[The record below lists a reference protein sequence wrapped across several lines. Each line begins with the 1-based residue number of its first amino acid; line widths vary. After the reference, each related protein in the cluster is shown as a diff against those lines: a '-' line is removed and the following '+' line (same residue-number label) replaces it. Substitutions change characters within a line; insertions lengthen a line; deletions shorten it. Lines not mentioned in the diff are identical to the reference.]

1 MNDVKITL
9 SAQDKTTGAFESV
22 KRGLSGIGERAG
34 AASAMLSGIGATG
47 ALVGLIALVR
57 QSAEAI
63 DKFNDLKDAT
73 GASIENISA
82 LDRIARETGATYEV
96 AASALVKFNKV
107 LTEGGEES
115 SKAAGILKALGLN
128 ATELKRIDPAE
139 ALRQT
144 AVALSRWADD
154 GNKARAVQILFGKS
168 VQEVAPFLADLAKK
182 TELTGQVSTQAADD
196 MEKFNQ
202 AMARAKANAEDL
214 WRTLAMKVIP
224 VFNQVFDDLKTF
236 VPKASLSGLA
246 GEVLAADRA
255 VKALEARKGS
265 PLSSDESYAKAL
277 ETATARLTK
286 AKAAF
291 NAADTPPRTS
301 YDILEDRPLSADR
314 RSLTIPDD
322 TPKGTKGSK
331 AAADRP
337 FIGLSYD
344 EQIAR
349 KAGQL
354 LEDSD
359 VTRAQE
365 YADTLA
371 KLDALYFSGALS
383 GTLYDSAVK
392 KLSKSTSEAGKE
404 VDLVAEAEKRL
415 ADLMRASTGG
425 QIEAQ
430 RRDML
435 LLAQAFEKGAISA
448 DQFNDAASVR
458 LGLKGPG
465 SNEDPIAQRLSEGI
479 EDGLLTG
486 FRNGKSITDVFLD
499 ELKAQFGKTILS
511 PIVKPIAEFGSSL
524 ISGGLSSLAS
534 SLFGLPGHAN
544 GLSYVPYDNYVARL
558 HKGER
563 VLTAAENKAGGA
575 GQTIHITMA
584 PVIGN
589 IASKDDVIKGM
600 QAAVN
605 QTLAKLQRAGAYG
618 GSAA

>member
-1 MNDVKITL
+1 MTEAKIVIT
-9 SAQDKTTGAFESV
+9 AQDKTGASFDSV
-22 KRGLSGIGERAG
+22 KRGLSGVGERAG
-34 AASAMLSGIGATG
+34 AVTAMLSGIGATG
-47 ALVGLIALVR
+47 ALVGMVALVR

-82 LDRIARETGATYEV
+82 LDRIARETGSTYEV

-107 LTEGGEES
+107 LTEGGDEG
-115 SKAAGILKALGLN
+115 SKAAAVLKALGLN
-128 ATELKRIDPAE
+128 VNELKAMDPAE
-139 ALRQT
+139 AMRQT

-214 WRTLAMKVIP
+214 WRALAMKVIP
-224 VFNQVFDDLKTF
+224 VINQVFDDFKTF
-236 VPKASLSGLA
+236 GQKASLAGLA

-265 PLSSDESYAKAL
+265 PLSSDESHAKAL

-291 NAADTPPRTS
+291 NAADTNRPRTS
-301 YDILEDRPLSADR
+301 YDTLEDRRLSADR
-314 RSLTIPDD
+314 RSLNIPGDP
-322 TPKGTKGSK
+322 PKGSR

-337 FIGLSYD
+337 FTGLSYD

-465 SNEDPIAQRLSEGI
+465 ANEDPIAQRLSKGI

-575 GQTIHITMA
+575 GQTINITMA

-589 IASKDDVIKGM
+589 IASKDDVMRGM

-605 QTLAKLQRAGAYG
+605 QTLAKLQRSGGYG
-618 GSAA
+618 GTFA

>member
-1 MNDVKITL
+1 MTEAKIVIT
-9 SAQDKTTGAFESV
+9 AQDKTGASFDSV
-22 KRGLSGIGERAG
+22 KRGLSGLGERAG
-34 AASAMLSGIGATG
+34 AVTAMLSGIGVTG
-47 ALVGLIALVR
+47 ALVGMVALVR

-107 LTEGGEES
+107 LTEGGDEG
-115 SKAAGILKALGLN
+115 SKAAAILKALGLN
-128 ATELKRIDPAE
+128 VNELKAMDPAE
-139 ALRQT
+139 AMRQT

-202 AMARAKANAEDL
+202 AMARSKANAEDL

-224 VFNQVFDDLKTF
+224 VINQLFDDFKTF
-236 VPKASLSGLA
+236 GQKASLAGLA
-246 GEVLAADRA
+246 SEVLAADRA
-255 VKALEARKGS
+255 VKALETRKSS
-265 PLSSDESYAKAL
+265 PFNFAGNLDQEISA
-277 ETATARLTK
+277 ATARLAR

-291 NAADTPPRTS
+291 NAADTSRPRTS
-301 YDILEDRPLSADR
+301 YDTLEDRRLSADR
-314 RSLTIPDD
+314 RSLNIPDD
-322 TPKGTKGSK
+322 PKGGKTSK
-331 AAADRP
+331 ASADRP
-337 FIGLSYD
+337 FTGLSYD
-344 EQIAR
+344 EQITR

-359 VTRAQE
+359 VTKARE
-365 YADTLA
+365 YADTLS
-371 KLDALYFSGALS
+371 KLDQLFFSGAIH
-383 GTLYDSAVK
+383 GDLYDSAIK

-404 VDLVAEAEKRL
+404 VDLAAEAEKRL

-435 LLAQAFEKGAISA
+435 LLAQAFEKGTISV
-448 DQFNDAASVR
+448 DQFNDSASVR
-458 LGLKGPG
+458 LGLKGNGPD
-465 SNEDPIAQRLSEGI
+465 EDPIAKRLSDGI
-479 EDGLLTG
+479 EDGILSG
-486 FRNGKSITDVFLD
+486 FRSGKSITDVFLD

-511 PIVKPIAEFGSSL
+511 PIIKPMAEFGSSL
-524 ISGGLSSLAS
+524 ISGGLQALGA
-534 SLFGLPGHAN
+534 SLFGIPGHAN

-563 VLTAAENKAGGA
+563 VLTASENKAGGA

-589 IASKDDVIKGM
+589 IASKDDVMRGM

-605 QTLAKLQRAGAYG
+605 QTLAKLQRSGGYG
-618 GSAA
+618 GTFA

>member
-1 MNDVKITL
+1 MSDVKIVI
-9 SAQDKTTGAFESV
+9 SAQDKASTTFESV

-34 AASAMLSGIGATG
+34 AVSTMLSGIGATG
-47 ALVGLIALVR
+47 ALVGLVAMVR

-82 LDRIARETGATYEV
+82 LDRISRETGATFEV

-107 LTEGGEES
+107 LTEGGDES
-115 SKAAGILKALGLN
+115 GKAAAILKALGLN
-128 ATELKRIDPAE
+128 VNELKAMDPAE

-154 GNKARAVQILFGKS
+154 GKKARAVQILFGKS

-182 TELTGQVSTQAADD
+182 TELVGQVSTKAGED

-202 AMARAKANAEDL
+202 AMARSKANAEDL

-224 VFNQVFDDLKTF
+224 VINQLFDDFKTF
-236 VPKASLSGLA
+236 GQKASLSGLA
-246 GEVLAADRA
+246 SEVLAADKA
-255 VKALEARKGS
+255 VKALESRKEG
-265 PLSSDESYAKAL
+265 PFNFAGNLDQELDA
-277 ETATARLTK
+277 ATTRLAK

-291 NAADTPPRTS
+291 NAADTTRPRTS
-301 YDILEDRPLSADR
+301 YDVLEDRRLTGARSSLS
-314 RSLTIPDD
+314 IPGDA
-322 TPKGTKGSK
+322 PKVPK

-337 FIGLSYD
+337 FSGLSYD
-344 EQIAR
+344 EQITR

-359 VTRAQE
+359 LTKARE

-371 KLDALYFSGALS
+371 KLDNLYFSGAIN
-383 GTLYDSAVK
+383 GELYDSAVK

-404 VDLVAEAEKRL
+404 VDQLAEAEKRL
-415 ADLMRASTGG
+415 AALMAASTGG

-430 RRDML
+430 RQDML
-435 LLAQAFEKGAISA
+435 LLAQAFEQGAISA
-448 DQFNDAASVR
+448 EQFTDAASVR

-465 SNEDPIAQRLSEGI
+465 AGEDPIAKRLSDGI
-479 EDGLLTG
+479 EDGILSG
-486 FRNGKSITDVFLD
+486 FRNGKSISDVFLD

-511 PIVKPIAEFGSSL
+511 PIIKPIAEFGSGL
-524 ISGGLSSLAS
+524 ISGGLQSLAT

>member
-57 QSAEAI
+57 QSADAI

-202 AMARAKANAEDL
+202 ALARSKANAEDL

-301 YDILEDRPLSADR
+301 YDTLEDRLSADR
-314 RSLTIPDD
+314 RSLNIPDD
-322 TPKGTKGSK
+322 PKGGKTSK
-331 AAADRP
+331 ASADRP
-337 FIGLSYD
+337 FTGLSYD
-344 EQIAR
+344 EQITR
-349 KAGQL
+349 KAGQM

-359 VTRAQE
+359 LTKARE
-365 YADTLA
+365 YADTLS
-371 KLDALYFSGALS
+371 KLDQLFFSGAIH
-383 GTLYDSAVK
+383 GDLYDSAIK

-404 VDLVAEAEKRL
+404 VDLAAEAEKRL

-435 LLAQAFEKGAISA
+435 LLAQAFEKGTISV

-458 LGLKGPG
+458 LGLKGNGPD
-465 SNEDPIAQRLSEGI
+465 EDPIAKRLSDGI
-479 EDGLLTG
+479 EDGILSG
-486 FRNGKSITDVFLD
+486 FRSGKSITDVFLD

-511 PIVKPIAEFGSSL
+511 PIIKPMAEFGSSL
-524 ISGGLSSLAS
+524 ISGGLQALGA
-534 SLFGLPGHAN
+534 SLFGIPGHAN

-575 GQTIHITMA
+575 GQTINITMA

-589 IASKDDVIKGM
+589 IASKDDVVRGM
-600 QAAVN
+600 QIAVN

>member
-1 MNDVKITL
+1 MTEAKIVIT
-9 SAQDKTTGAFESV
+9 AQDKTGASFDSV
-22 KRGLSGIGERAG
+22 KRGLSGVGERAG
-34 AASAMLSGIGATG
+34 AVTAMLSGIGVTG
-47 ALVGLIALVR
+47 ALVGMVALVR

-73 GASIENISA
+73 GAGIENISA
-82 LDRIARETGATYEV
+82 LDRIARETGSTYEV

-107 LTEGGEES
+107 LTEGGDEG
-115 SKAAGILKALGLN
+115 SKAAAVLKALGLN
-128 ATELKRIDPAE
+128 VNELKAMDPAE
-139 ALRQT
+139 AMRQT

-202 AMARAKANAEDL
+202 AMARSKANAEDL

-224 VFNQVFDDLKTF
+224 VINQLFDDFKTF
-236 VPKASLSGLA
+236 GQKASLA
-246 GEVLAADRA
+246 GIASEVLAADRA

-265 PLSSDESYAKAL
+265 LLSSDESNAKAMD
-277 ETATARLTK
+277 AAIARLAK

-291 NAADTPPRTS
+291 NGADTNRPRTS
-301 YDILEDRPLSADR
+301 YDTLEDRS
-314 RSLTIPDD
+314 SLNIPDD
-322 TPKGTKGSK
+322 PKGGKTSK
-331 AAADRP
+331 ASADRP
-337 FIGLSYD
+337 FTGLSYD
-344 EQIAR
+344 EQITR

-359 VTRAQE
+359 ITRARE
-365 YADTLA
+365 YADTLS
-371 KLDALYFSGALS
+371 KLDQLFFSGAIH
-383 GTLYDSAVK
+383 GDLYDSAIK

-404 VDLVAEAEKRL
+404 VDLAAEAEKRL

-435 LLAQAFEKGAISA
+435 LLAQAFEKGTISV

-458 LGLKGPG
+458 LGLKGNGPD
-465 SNEDPIAQRLSEGI
+465 EDPIAKRLSKGI
-479 EDGLLTG
+479 EDGILSG
-486 FRNGKSITDVFLD
+486 FRSGKSITDVFLD
-499 ELKAQFGKTILS
+499 ELKKQFGKTILS
-511 PIVKPIAEFGSSL
+511 PIIKPIAEFGSGL
-524 ISGGLSSLAS
+524 ISGGLQALGA